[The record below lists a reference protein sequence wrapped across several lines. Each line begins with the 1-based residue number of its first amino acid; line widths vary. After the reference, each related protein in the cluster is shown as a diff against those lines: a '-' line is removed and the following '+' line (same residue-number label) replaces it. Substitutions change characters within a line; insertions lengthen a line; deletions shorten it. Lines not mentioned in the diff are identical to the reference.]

1 MNLINIEQ
9 GIQFGDIKEFTRY
22 LEYERINNRLPG
34 VLNIV
39 ATVSTFETISQFI
52 SSLESEG
59 FVIEKEYGKLLSIS
73 KCSQSDK
80 VFYYAFFDD
89 YNNVP
94 LFLTDANKTDEIPKT
109 LFRYI
114 NKTRNISNLWISP
127 QIMKEIKDDLSIR
140 YEDMIITY
148 FSAQRGINTETK
160 SELRPYCERNV
171 QYHGSDGKQ
180 TLAEMEYWY
189 GVLPRILEIKLPTG
203 IAFKIDNKGIITLRS
218 GRFGEIFNIIE
229 NVVSKLLELRDAIGK
244 SSYSI
249 RHIGKRHQFAHAIQR
264 PWSIEMP
271 FGLDIDDVPKFC
283 DTLQSEDW
291 HFTILEHVLLHGSM
305 QFTARIIDDYTGSLF
320 DIKTSGR
327 KIDVFPVKQPDIGS
341 SMRFYQFICEN
352 IDNAAQVG

>member
-1 MNLINIEQ
+1 MNSIQIEP

-22 LEYERINNRLPG
+22 LEYERINNHLPG
-34 VLNIV
+34 VLNLV
-39 ATVSTFETISQFI
+39 ATISTFETINQFI
-52 SSLESEG
+52 ESLESAG
-59 FVIEKEYGKLLSIS
+59 FVIEEQYGKLLSIS
-73 KCSQSDK
+73 KRSKNDK
-80 VFYYAFFDD
+80 ISYYAFFDD
-89 YNNVP
+89 YNNIP

-109 LFRYI
+109 LFNYI
-114 NKTRNISNLWISP
+114 NKTRNISNMWISP
-127 QIMKEIKDDLSIR
+127 QVMKEIKDDLSIK

-148 FSAQRGINTETK
+148 FSAQRGANTEAR
-160 SELRPYCERNV
+160 SELRPHYERNV
-171 QYHGSDGKQ
+171 QYHGNDGKQ
-180 TLAEMEYWY
+180 TLEEMEYWY
-189 GVLPRILEIKLPTG
+189 GVLPRILEIKLPTV
-203 IAFKIDNKGIITLRS
+203 AFKIDNKGIITLRS
-218 GRFGEIFNIIE
+218 GRFGEIFSIIE
-229 NVVSKLLELRDAIGK
+229 NVVGQLLELRDAIGK

-271 FGLDIDDVPKFC
+271 VGLDIDEVPRFC
-283 DTLQSEDW
+283 NTLQNED
-291 HFTILEHVLLHGSM
+291 FTILERVLLHGSM